1 MKKSKPEPKTNI
13 LHLTQK
19 KTAKKSKEA
28 SEVARSLFSET
39 WRVHMDGVHMVSV
52 KMNQKEEDET
62 NIDRSK
68 QLVRLSLVD

>member
-1 MKKSKPEPKTNI
+1 MKKSKPEPKTKI

-19 KTAKKSKEA
+19 KAVKKSKEA

-39 WRVHMDGVHMVSV
+39 WRVYMDGVNMVSV
-52 KMNQKEEDET
+52 KMTKKEKGET

-68 QLVRLSLVD
+68 QPVRLSIVD